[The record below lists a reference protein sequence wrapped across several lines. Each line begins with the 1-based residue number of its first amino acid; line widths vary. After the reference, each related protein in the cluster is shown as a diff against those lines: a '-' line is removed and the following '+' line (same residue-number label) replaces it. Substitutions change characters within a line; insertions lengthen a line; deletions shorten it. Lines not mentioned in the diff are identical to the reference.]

1 MKRQKD
7 MHKASTV
14 MILHMRFG
22 NYPIDINRDG
32 EFGWQEEMPNI
43 VTRTHIHYIKQGKQ
57 YFKLAFVH
65 RVQNAGTAALTK
77 YLRP

>member
-1 MKRQKD
+1 MFILFVCTTDEESQGERMKRQKD
-7 MHKASTV
+7 MHKASRV

-43 VTRTHIHYIKQGKQ
+43 VTRTHIHYIK
-57 YFKLAFVH
+57 
-65 RVQNAGTAALTK
+65 
-77 YLRP
+77 